1 MALIRNILNII
12 WSGFCIVTFFIVLI
26 LLFFVYA
33 AVYFANDRM
42 RTLTAY
48 RANRVLSA
56 AWLAI
61 CGYKLEIEG
70 AEKID
75 PNKTYMFICNHS
87 NMLDLPVT
95 GYFLQHYYKTLV
107 KKELKYVPIFGFLIK
122 ISSIPVD
129 RSNPESRSH
138 STQVILDKLK
148 HGISLMIFPEGTRNK
163 TGQPLK
169 SFYGGAF
176 KTAVLAQVPIQ
187 PFVYL
192 DSRMLQPV
200 QSYRFHPGTIR
211 IRVLVA
217 VETKGLT
224 AADVDA
230 LQETVYKTMEEV
242 ILREDKDFKGRI

>member
-1 MALIRNILNII
+1 MKKILAAIY
-12 WSGFCIVTFFIVLI
+12 SVYVG
-26 LLFFVYA
+26 LLFFICLTLMLIVY
-33 AVYFANDRM
+33 VPLLIIRNDRTRM
-42 RTLTAY
+42 KVIYIFNKIFLRWIWSTFTGLWVTVQD
-48 RANRVLSA
+48 R
-56 AWLAI
+56 
-61 CGYKLEIEG
+61 
-70 AEKID
+70 EKIKD
-75 PNKTYMFICNHS
+75 DSVYVFVCNHS
-87 NMLDLPVT
+87 NMLDIPFT
-95 GYFLQHYYKTLV
+95 GSCIEHYYKPLV
-107 KKELKYVPIFGFLIK
+107 KKELLSFPVLGPLLRMTSLG
-122 ISSIPVD
+122 VD
-129 RSNPESRSH
+129 RKSPESRRH